1 MKAHLKRT
9 VPRDL
14 RTPAD
19 DQEARDRQM
28 AAMLGNL
35 AAARDRVSE
44 VTFIV
49 EEDYTT
55 RGRSR
60 TRGRILQP
68 IESFANL
75 LWSAYS
81 KEPNMVELAPW
92 LLNAGIVD
100 KETNKTFL
108 TTEVL
113 EKALAQGN
121 CPVPIDNIW
130 LARSIVLFSALIP
143 DEERHSLL
151 ALGSRKGCAPIT
163 EAYFGITDVQTE
175 RDQPTDIDT
184 VTSGGPRR
192 PRLSLPPS
200 TNETTRTPPQDVSRR
215 ITELVAAESRYLKAQ
230 QDARAALTIDPDDA
244 IEGPYEKWNAVVLSV
259 STAREA
265 ILSYQTCFYNCIE
278 YCRTARD
285 ELIERVG
292 IPEAIF
298 STIDLSSVS
307 SVCNAM
313 ACYGVLEGAVKAFE
327 LTTDEAELWREKI
340 EAVTTI
346 EELWS
351 LIYMA
356 ERESAERVYRKSYE
370 SEAWDYFS
378 SARAAEIA
386 AYLTTLSEDEVA
398 AILPGLT
405 QPPWVVA
412 GSILLRILIDG
423 GRTAQATTILA
434 ALSVSMQ
441 SRRAL
446 LRFVDP
452 TSSRFDGEYRIRRLI
467 SMERLRDAFDFGP
480 LAQISDPASGLNDVE
495 LVGRSVRE
503 ILALITNN
511 LSQLSSRQDIISAL
525 RPPMKDADAAE
536 TLVRVIRTPSTM
548 TGVFRRIRET
558 ARDILLT
565 PLIPE
570 GQLDRAALR
579 SLVDDIQSGEALTRV
594 VAAFER
600 RHADDR
606 LEARHRESLNRFIR
620 EVDLIAQQV
629 LSVDHALPSPHRRAF
644 VEALSAGRQ
653 KLRAGGELGTVE
665 WFESEVAIMLD
676 GVHPSNDHATL
687 VGGPEPIIARSW
699 SGEDQEWAL
708 SYVDLP
714 EFHSNDSPPTLLE
727 VAASLLFWKARG
739 RLPSTLDIVEALV
752 EKQQFSYALKLAT
765 ERNETEARE
774 LVISAAS
781 PLVQTIEDRGHEVRG
796 RYRDVFGR
804 EPAEYDNFSAALT
817 ILDIEAAEEFVELW
831 ELEMLDVSSEQTDKS
846 TEGGNSE
853 KRRRLIEALQAA
865 GYTANYER
873 MSLAELEVNW
883 SDVLDTHAPMRRH
896 ITSLISAFEKSA
908 SVHSIWSECL
918 RRFAESGDDPRYWLE
933 QETSENLSELARDV
947 ANKLSSWIINS
958 PSFRE
963 EEQVALVD
971 LTTWYLNFVLNRS
984 LSIHEQNDKSAIQS
998 SLDRM
1003 LEVAVTIE
1011 DARTPSECLLQLREA
1026 GEIERLMPPI
1036 RIDPGAKEE
1045 SIDETAKFG
1054 TDASSMVPATSTDDV
1069 PNKVIPDT
1077 LLECLRT
1084 KKWSMFLS
1092 SSAEVLRGVDVEVG
1106 EGISRIVE
1114 AITPLV
1120 DSEPLPQSYIADK
1133 LPASAAW
1140 LSSSR
1145 DYALELAEADRMEA
1159 AYHVLTGAV
1168 ASDSGQGLERAP
1180 AQGGS
1185 WSALLNRSSPFRKM
1199 LVSGLPSRTGRVMEN
1214 LLRGTLGLQ
1223 VSERLWDAATS
1234 QTEPQQ
1240 YRTALLQLLG
1250 DYGIYDV
1257 IVRLAQR
1264 YDPAI
1269 APRLAQLFELRAVAQ
1284 NRPDLLPVA
1293 QSMAQHFSSDAK
1305 GVPFRTFIKALPS
1318 AAPLVKPRLIVAIDG
1333 SVQLRTSK
1341 QDMLHLDIPI
1351 VITPEGLVPAKL
1363 FAKLFPE
1370 DDVSFAD
1377 GSRLKELSGSPIYFA
1392 TDVSVSVRFGRS
1404 WYAADN
1410 IGRDSFRVRVEAKT
1424 VTDELVQGDAVCTV
1438 RSIDRSRGGGHR
1450 LDDDTLMEL
1459 YPGVSNTPVE
1469 DKAFVGRIDELERL
1483 HQVLVSTRSPSPVL
1497 LTGMRRVG
1505 KTSLLYAFHQ
1515 RCNISRN
1522 IGAVSVYQSLA
1533 ERRVELVSTEHKVA
1547 SVFFRAISHSLVRPN
1562 LPADDRNYALCSL
1575 IRERFAGD
1583 WRAAR
1588 RAIQDCYDD
1597 ESLASSI
1604 VALAGKLREWTKSES
1619 RFIFLVDEAEALVAP
1634 YQTGGVK
1641 RTELE
1646 QLLQSLRE
1654 VSQSTSTIGLL
1665 LAGSNHI
1672 NIFAREYKNAFF
1684 GSSQTIELEGLGDV
1698 TVSSR
1703 IINPRGVEQYIQF
1716 DPSAVEYAWKLCAG
1730 MPQFLWQVGAAT
1742 AFQVRSGPVTR
1753 GDVRGAVTVLVGPE
1767 RANLPFRP
1775 YEILEPIENMLSL
1788 ELPRERDLLWM
1799 LLYRIAQASS
1809 LVVQNAAIPF
1819 VIDQALLALDD
1830 RTGWKRR
1837 VGALSDLKLVKMENP
1852 STVRF
1857 EVPLFAEGFR
1867 APKNWQE
1874 YNIRQQQVGI

>member
-1 MKAHLKRT
+1 M
-9 VPRDL
+9 
-14 RTPAD
+14 
-19 DQEARDRQM
+19 
-28 AAMLGNL
+28 
-35 AAARDRVSE
+35 
-44 VTFIV
+44 
-49 EEDYTT
+49 
-55 RGRSR
+55 
-60 TRGRILQP
+60 
-68 IESFANL
+68 
-75 LWSAYS
+75 
-81 KEPNMVELAPW
+81 
-92 LLNAGIVD
+92 
-100 KETNKTFL
+100 
-108 TTEVL
+108 
-113 EKALAQGN
+113 
-121 CPVPIDNIW
+121 
-130 LARSIVLFSALIP
+130 
-143 DEERHSLL
+143 
-151 ALGSRKGCAPIT
+151 
-163 EAYFGITDVQTE
+163 
-175 RDQPTDIDT
+175 
-184 VTSGGPRR
+184 
-192 PRLSLPPS
+192 
-200 TNETTRTPPQDVSRR
+200 
-215 ITELVAAESRYLKAQ
+215 TELEAAESRYLKAQ
-230 QDARAALTIDPDDA
+230 RDARAALTIDPDEA

-259 STAREA
+259 SSAREA
-265 ILSYQTCFYNCIE
+265 TLSYQTCLDNCIE
-278 YCRTARD
+278 YCRTVRD

-298 STIDLSSVS
+298 SPIELSSVS

-327 LTTDEAELWREKI
+327 LTGDEAGLWREKI
-340 EAVTTI
+340 ETVTTI

-356 ERESAERVYRKSYE
+356 EREAAERVYRRSYE
-370 SEAWDYFS
+370 SEVWDYFS

-386 AYLTTLSEDEVA
+386 AYLTTLTEDEVA

-423 GRTAQATTILA
+423 GRTAQASTILA

-503 ILALITNN
+503 LLTIITNN
-511 LSQLSSRQDIISAL
+511 LSQLSSRQDIVFAL
-525 RPPMKDADAAE
+525 RPPMKEVDATE
-536 TLVRVIRTPSTM
+536 TLVKVVRTPSAM

-558 ARDILLT
+558 ARDVLLT
-565 PLIPE
+565 PLIPKGNLE
-570 GQLDRAALR
+570 RAALR
-579 SLVDDIQSGEALTRV
+579 RLVEDIQSGEAFTRV
-594 VAAFER
+594 VSAFER

-606 LEARHRESLNRFIR
+606 LEARHRESLDRYIR

-629 LSVDHALPSPHRRAF
+629 LSVVGALPSPHKRAF
-644 VEALSAGRQ
+644 VEALSLCRQ
-653 KLRAGGELGTVE
+653 KLRAGGEVGTVE
-665 WFESEVAIMLD
+665 WFESEVARMLD
-676 GVHPSNDHATL
+676 GDHPSNDHATL
-687 VGGPEPIIARSW
+687 VGGPEPIIARDW
-699 SGEDQEWAL
+699 SDEDQEWAL
-708 SYVDLP
+708 SFVDLP
-714 EFHSNDSPPTLLE
+714 EFHNNDSPPTLLE

-774 LVISAAS
+774 LVISTAT
-781 PLVQTIEDRGHEVRG
+781 PLIQTIDGRGHEVRG

-804 EPAEYDNFSAALT
+804 EPAECDNFNAALT
-817 ILDIEAAEEFVELW
+817 NLDIEAAEEFVELW
-831 ELEMLDVSSEQTDKS
+831 ELEMLDVSIKEADKS
-846 TEGGNSE
+846 ADRVTSE
-853 KRRRLIEALQAA
+853 IRLRLIEALQAA

-896 ITSLISAFEKSA
+896 ITSLISALEKSA

-918 RRFAESGDDPRYWLE
+918 RRFAESGDDPKYWLE
-933 QETSENLSELARDV
+933 QGTSENVSELARDV
-947 ANKLSSWIINS
+947 SNKLSNWIINS

-971 LTTWYLNFVLNRS
+971 LTTWYLNFILNRS
-984 LSIHEQNDKSAIQS
+984 LSLHEQNDKEAIQS

-1011 DARTPSECLLQLREA
+1011 DARTPSDCLLQLTEA
-1026 GEIERLMPPI
+1026 GEIERPI
-1036 RIDPGAKEE
+1036 P
-1045 SIDETAKFG
+1045 SIRSGSEANEQSTDETADVG
-1054 TDASSMVPATSTDDV
+1054 TDSSSTVTTTSTDEV
-1069 PNKVIPDT
+1069 PNRVIPDT
-1077 LLECLRT
+1077 LLEYLKA

-1092 SSAEVLRGVDVEVG
+1092 SSAEIIRGADGVG

-1114 AITPLV
+1114 AIQPLV
-1120 DSEPLPQSYIADK
+1120 DSEPLPESHIADK

-1145 DYALELAEADRMEA
+1145 DYALELTEADRMEA
-1159 AYHVLTGAV
+1159 AYLVLTGAV
-1168 ASDSGQGLERAP
+1168 ASDSGQGLERTP

-1185 WSALLNRSSPFRKM
+1185 WSALLSRSSPFRKM

-1223 VSERLWDAATS
+1223 VSERIWDAATS

-1240 YRTALLQLLG
+1240 YRTALLLLLG
-1250 DYGIYDV
+1250 DYGINDV
-1257 IVRLAQR
+1257 IVKLAQR
-1264 YDPAI
+1264 YDPTI

-1293 QSMAQHFSSDAK
+1293 QSMAQHFASDAK

-1318 AAPLVKPRLIVAIDG
+1318 AAPLVKPKLIVAIDG

-1341 QDMLHLDIPI
+1341 QEMLHLDIPI

-1410 IGRDSFRVRVEAKT
+1410 VIRDSFRVRVEAKT
-1424 VTDELVQGDAVCTV
+1424 VTDELVQEDAVCTV

-1522 IGAVSVYQSLA
+1522 MGAVSVYQSLA

-1575 IRERFAGD
+1575 IRERFGGD

-1604 VALAGKLREWTKSES
+1604 VALAGKLREWTRSES

-1654 VSQSTSTIGLL
+1654 VSQSTSTIGLC

-1716 DPSAVEYAWKLCAG
+1716 DSSAVEYAWRLCAG

-1775 YEILEPIENMLSL
+1775 YDILEPIENMLSL

-1809 LVVQNAAIPF
+1809 LVVQNATIPF

-1830 RTGWKRR
+1830 RMGWTRR
-1837 VGALSDLKLVKMENP
+1837 LGALSDLKLVRMETP

-1874 YNIRQQQVGI
+1874 YNIRQQQVGV